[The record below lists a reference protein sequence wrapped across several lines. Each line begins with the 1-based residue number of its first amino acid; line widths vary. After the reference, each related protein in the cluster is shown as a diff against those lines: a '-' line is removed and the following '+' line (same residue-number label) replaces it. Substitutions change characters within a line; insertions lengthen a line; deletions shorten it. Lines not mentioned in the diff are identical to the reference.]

1 MFYVLTVSCF
11 NLALF
16 WREKGVDIAVPTK
29 SVKNQAAV
37 SAISPCRQC
46 LGILCT
52 SPMNEEMK
60 VFIQDDNNEER
71 LIRNLRITLVI

>member
-16 WREKGVDIAVPTK
+16 WREKGVDIAVTTK

-46 LGILCT
+46 LG
-52 SPMNEEMK
+52 EMK